1 MGFFYVLN
9 EKVKILLADDDPIM
23 REFASVYLSSPHAD
37 VITVSHGRAAVD
49 ALTSRTFDILLLDLE
64 MPEMNGFE
72 VLEHVRSDPAT
83 TLLPVIVI
91 TGREDFVSIDRAYAL
106 GATSFVIKPVNWR
119 LLAYQVKY
127 VLRTAH
133 SSTPSWA
140 EPAMEGV
147 A

>member
-9 EKVKILLADDDPIM
+9 ERVRILLADDDPIM

-37 VITVSHGRAAVD
+37 VVTVSHGRAAVD
-49 ALTSRTFDILLLDLE
+49 ALASRTFDILLLDLE

-72 VLEHVRSDPAT
+72 VLGYVRSDPAT

-106 GATSFVIKPVNWR
+106 NATAFVIKPVNWR

-127 VLRTAH
+127 VLRNAH
-133 SSTPSWA
+133 PSASSSA
-140 EPAMEGV
+140 EPVLEGMT
-147 A
+147 